1 MPTPGAAYSQTGAAG
16 LEVAIPCTAA
26 PGDGTQPS
34 TACVHLA
41 NVTASALGQSG
52 KAVQFSGVAGGRLP
66 LTGTK
71 EIDIPAMWPANC
83 PFRIPPDTSKPAV
96 AIGFLN
102 EQITTD
108 SQGRPTRDK
117 SRAPTYDPSATGG
130 FTNAVRPVAFGDET
144 TEVTIGHAAVPAP
157 SRHPLP
163 GSAGLDH
170 RR

>member
-1 MPTPGAAYSQTGAAG
+1 M
-16 LEVAIPCTAA
+16 
-26 PGDGTQPS
+26 
-34 TACVHLA
+34 HLA
-41 NVTASALGQSG
+41 NVTASALSRSS
-52 KAVQFSGVAGGRLP
+52 KAVQFSGVACGRLS

-83 PFRIPPDTSKPAV
+83 PFRIPADTSKPVV

-108 SQGRPTRDK
+108 SQERPTRDK
-117 SRAPTYDPSATGG
+117 NRTPTYDPSATGG
-130 FTNAVRPVAFGDET
+130 FTNAVGPVVFGDET

-170 RR
+170 RRLKGAPDRGRTGRPLRPTGPLPKLTPSRRWQRPR